1 MPAYGISWHIW
12 PLYSYTKWVDS
23 ELVFQ
28 KTTYW
33 PVAKVRSFPWI
44 GDRNMVFN
52 SGSNNQEHDNVWH
65 WPMIGKWTFISHW
78 RRLRFI
84 YLKWQRF
91 DVYQLFVAQV
101 VCWLCCVR
109 LRRQQYSWCVVTYE
123 WSCNQPTQQRLS
135 CLRPTPT
142 WTGCLKN
149 TTYGR
154 RKIVLHLFIS
164 EPLVKQSLVE
174 SAKCFLASETC
185 GEDPEGVDEVQMR
198 CLKDQSAISY

>member
-142 WTGCLKN
+142 WTGCLEN
-149 TTYGR
+149 TTYRR
-154 RKIVLHLFIS
+154 RKVCCTCLSVNHLSNSHWWKVPNVFS
-164 EPLVKQSLVE
+164 LVKHVV
-174 SAKCFLASETC
+174 KT
-185 GEDPEGVDEVQMR
+185 
-198 CLKDQSAISY
+198 LKGWMKFKWDVCRISY